1 MFKDFEA
8 HSVRLLFYFILVP
21 SSLHLISLSSY
32 QSYQIA
38 KFGPTLDSMAITK
51 ILVLGSGMV
60 ARPCVEYLVRD
71 PKNEVTIGKTS
82 RVYSV
87 LALEAYR
94 IVRE

>member
-1 MFKDFEA
+1 
-8 HSVRLLFYFILVP
+8 
-21 SSLHLISLSSY
+21 
-32 QSYQIA
+32 
-38 KFGPTLDSMAITK
+38 MAITK

-87 LALEAYR
+87 LALEAY
-94 IVRE
+94 